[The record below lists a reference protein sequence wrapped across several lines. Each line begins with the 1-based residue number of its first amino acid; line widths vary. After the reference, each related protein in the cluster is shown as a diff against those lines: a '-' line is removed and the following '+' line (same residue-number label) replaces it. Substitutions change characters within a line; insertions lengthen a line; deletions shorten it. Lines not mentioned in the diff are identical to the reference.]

1 MLLSFARLLT
11 LNCLQFR
18 PSAVLD
24 ASRLD
29 IEIVASLRKRLLTG
43 ALQHK
48 TREKLTPPAEQLPAS
63 DEPLSASDLHEENPR
78 VYGACHMIC
87 PEPAFRQPSYD
98 ALLQYEVSE
107 DLGSQIPHCATV
119 TLPSHRA
126 LGAGVWPDCT
136 RCTRLQA
143 CDKASGPHKVPPA
156 GCTNEALQGCAV
168 L

>member
-29 IEIVASLRKRLLTG
+29 TEIVVSLCKQLQTS

-48 TREKLTPPAEQLPAS
+48 IRKKLTPPVEQLPAS

-119 TLPSHRA
+119 TFPSHRA
-126 LGAGVWPDCT
+126 AGAGAWPTCAS
-136 RCTRLQA
+136 CPRLS
-143 CDKASGPHKVPPA
+143 CD
-156 GCTNEALQGCAV
+156 
-168 L
+168 